1 MSTKK
6 TLDISVDELLKTLE
20 KGDLSK
26 ETTSD
31 ETIESDTNDTI
42 FNFLTAFNILP
53 GKHSVSD
60 NLLFKLFKQFDRRY
74 TKSKQ
79 SFNIVISQYLPKRLS
94 GNRVF
99 YLINNNIWQV
109 GKTLLTKIQSRK
121 RDVTKSKT
129 AHKKF
134 EQFLSANNLEPG
146 SVFVEG
152 DILYYVYNNW
162 CDKVRRQ
169 PLSYLRFIHL
179 CDLYFEKRS
188 MAGYKYVPWYGLNE
202 SIKNCVTKEV
212 VTNWRIGRAKKQ
224 GISANKIRIKE
235 GALYGEEDKK
245 R

>member
-6 TLDISVDELLKTLE
+6 SLDITVDELLKALE
-20 KGDLSK
+20 TGNLKK
-26 ETTSD
+26 ETTSNQTV
-31 ETIESDTNDTI
+31 EPDTSDTI

-60 NLLFKLFKQFDRRY
+60 NLLFKLFKQFDRKY
-74 TKSKQ
+74 IKSKQ
-79 SFNIVISQYLPKRLS
+79 SFNIVVSQYLPKRLS
-94 GNRVF
+94 ANRVF

-109 GKTLLTKIQSRK
+109 GKTLLTKVQGRK

-134 EQFLSANNLEPG
+134 EQFLGANSLEPG
-146 SVFVEG
+146 NVYVEG
-152 DILYYVYNNW
+152 DILYYIYNGW

-169 PLSYLRFIHL
+169 PLGYLRFINL
-179 CDLYFEKRS
+179 CNLYFEKRS

-202 SIKNCVTKEV
+202 SIKDCITKEV
-212 VTNWRIGRAKKQ
+212 VNNWRIGRAKKQ

-235 GALYGEEDKK
+235 GALYGEEDKT
-245 R
+245 